1 MKYKRLSPLMLSLLS
16 TALMS
21 LGFGSCRSKNGLD
34 NELVQQEIGR
44 RHARL
49 DSEIAQK
56 AAQLARMRSDYENI
70 GRGECVYGGPNTMR
84 EAIAA
89 MEKRQAE
96 QRKEMEKAMQS
107 VSNEIDSLQN
117 EQQRVPE
124 NVLNEFGKNKK

>member
-1 MKYKRLSPLMLSLLS
+1 MLSLLS

-96 QRKEMEKAMQS
+96 QRKEMEKAMQG
-107 VSNEIDSLQN
+107 VSSEIDSLQN
-117 EQQRVPE
+117 EHQRVADD
-124 NVLNEFGKNKK
+124 VLNEFGKNKK